1 MTIEQDF
8 LPYAVGGS
16 ANVLSQAAYAA
27 LTTLLQNG
35 LTSGIVPSNELNK
48 IMRQPSIIASVI
60 GQFIVANSGQP
71 AIDDGTTATLLANF
85 TNAVNAASK
94 TKVVL
99 TDTGTANAYTA
110 ANPVPLTVLPT
121 ATGFTQTVKIAHL
134 NTGTSTYAPDGL
146 ATAPIYSLAGA
157 LLQGNEL
164 PVNGVATL
172 VSFVDPLLNSGSL
185 CWVLYECVG
194 GAQPV
199 APATASQHAVQF
211 GQVAGVVGSVRNL
224 RASLATAGTSLT
236 ITADEVVVESALGGL
251 RYCVPNLN
259 ASVSTTVTGA
269 LGGVVGTALTADGYA
284 GVYVGIAA
292 TGTAG
297 LFINTA
303 GTTTLLPNVAASP
316 PANVIA
322 SALVSVWPLNGSTQF
337 APTFQ
342 VDRDIAITNAQV
354 ATTTAVVGSFTAVSI
369 SNVVPANARAV
380 SGLLT
385 ASGVSVQNVFV
396 SASGVPSGFNF
407 KECLISAP
415 SVATPGSAS
424 TTPFND
430 LMLSVAQTLYWAA
443 GDTAATSI
451 SCSIALN
458 GYKI

>member
-172 VSFVDPLLNSGSL
+172 VSFVDPLLNSGNL

-199 APATASQHAVQF
+199 APASASEHAVQWS
-211 GQVAGVVGSVRNL
+211 QVV
-224 RASLATAGTSLT
+224 
-236 ITADEVVVESALGGL
+236 
-251 RYCVPNLN
+251 
-259 ASVSTTVTGA
+259 
-269 LGGVVGTALTADGYA
+269 GVVGTSRNA
-284 GVYVGIAA
+284 VMSIAA
-292 TGTAG
+292 AGTSATWSASELILETSNGLNYCLRGGPSAAVNLATTGAGGMDTGTAPASSFVG
-297 LFINTA
+297 IYGIWNPTTSTFSLLAQSAA
-303 GTTTLLPNVAASP
+303 GVTLSEVYNGSHM
-316 PANVIA
+316 PAGYTA
-322 SALVSVWPLNGSTQF
+322 SALIG
-337 APTFQ
+337 
-342 VDRDIAITNAQV
+342 I
-354 ATTTAVVGSFTAVSI
+354 
-369 SNVVPANARAV
+369 
-380 SGLLT
+380 LLT
-385 ASGVSVQNVFV
+385 NSSGQFIVCQLVGRRVSYQ
-396 SASGVPSGFNF
+396 SRA
-407 KECLISAP
+407 EIS
-415 SVATPGSAS
+415 
-424 TTPFND
+424 
-430 LMLSVAQTLYWAA
+430 
-443 GDTAATSI
+443 TAATTSGYTAFTGGADIPKNSKRVFGYFGASQSTNGTINLFVASDANGCGAQETSI
-451 SCSIALN
+451 GTAASGNTNSTAGNFAVDVISPQTVYYNVSYSGSGTFTATVN
-458 GYKI
+458 FTGFEF